1 MSLIRSKYT
10 DFTAYDDDEL
20 TRQVWPILR
29 EMIKT
34 VIENNQNLII
44 EGAYIPKDWYK
55 DFDRNYLK

>member
-10 DFTAYDDDEL
+10 DFTVYDDDEL
-20 TRQVWPILR
+20 TRQMWPILR

-44 EGAYIPKDWYK
+44 EGGLHTK
-55 DFDRNYLK
+55 RLVQRL